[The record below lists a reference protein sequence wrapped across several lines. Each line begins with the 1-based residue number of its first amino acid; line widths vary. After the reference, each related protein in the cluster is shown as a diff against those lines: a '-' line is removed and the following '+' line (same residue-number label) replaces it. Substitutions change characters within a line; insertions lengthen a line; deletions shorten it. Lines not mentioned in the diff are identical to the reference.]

1 MRGGVDVI
9 TKTYRK
15 ISLWL
20 SVGITLLILLAG
32 QIMTSGNTFIGNTIG
47 IVVMAVLY
55 FIITNIV
62 TSNAWIK
69 AARKTDNSLTRFYIV
84 APMIKMVVALVVIL
98 FIIISRCYN
107 KTVMLESVSVFA
119 IYYVVQ
125 LLFDCIY
132 YSRVE
137 KNKK

>member
-1 MRGGVDVI
+1 MRGGIDVI

-98 FIIISRCYN
+98 FIIISRRYN

>member
-1 MRGGVDVI
+1 MRGGVDGI

-20 SVGITLLILLAG
+20 SVGITLLIFLAG
-32 QIMTSGNTFIGNTIG
+32 QIITSGNTFIRNTIG
-47 IVVMAVLY
+47 IVVIAVLY
-55 FIITNIV
+55 FLIANIV
-62 TSNAWIK
+62 TSGAWAK
-69 AARKTDNSLTRFYIV
+69 AARKTENSMTRFYIV
-84 APMIKMVVALVVIL
+84 APMIKMVTALVVIL
-98 FIIISRCYN
+98 FIIISERNN

-119 IYYVVQ
+119 GYYIVQ

-137 KNKK
+137 KNKR

>member
-1 MRGGVDVI
+1 MRGGIDVI

-47 IVVMAVLY
+47 IVVIAVLY

-98 FIIISRCYN
+98 FIIISRRYN

>member
-32 QIMTSGNTFIGNTIG
+32 QIMTSGNTFIGNTIS

-98 FIIISRCYN
+98 FIIISRRYN

>member
-98 FIIISRCYN
+98 FIIISRRYN